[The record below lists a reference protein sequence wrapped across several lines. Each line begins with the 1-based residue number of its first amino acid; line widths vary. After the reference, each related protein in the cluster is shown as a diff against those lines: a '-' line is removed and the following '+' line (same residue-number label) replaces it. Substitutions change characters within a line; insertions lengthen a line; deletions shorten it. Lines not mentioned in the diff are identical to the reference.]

1 MNVQGLVK
9 VFAVTF
15 LCVLL
20 AIFIPF
26 LLFHKKD
33 PVSWMIPIIEFFLY
47 LYFQLKR
54 KKYICYVGKTKIENT
69 STSWIWILFIMTCVS
84 ILTVSLFSF

>member
-1 MNVQGLVK
+1 MQGFIR
-9 VFAVTF
+9 VFAVTL

-33 PVSWMIPIIEFFLY
+33 SVSWMVPLIEFSLY
-47 LYFQLKR
+47 IFFQLKK
-54 KKYICYVGKTKIENT
+54 KKYICYVGKTRIENT
-69 STSWIWILFIMTCVS
+69 TASWIWILFTITGVS
-84 ILTVSLFSF
+84 VFTNIVVFR